1 MSTVRSRALAVTM
14 SSPTAEFYREEI
26 VRHLRCLRTTQ
37 DSAVPHAAAVLD
49 QAARCL
55 LQAVDRLAGNA
66 QAPRLMSRILRELDV
81 LSGLSA
87 ARGDESVH

>member
-1 MSTVRSRALAVTM
+1 MSIVRTRARVVSTA
-14 SSPTAEFYREEI
+14 SPTAEFYREEI
-26 VRHLRCLRTTQ
+26 VRHLQCLQTAQ

>member
-14 SSPTAEFYREEI
+14 PSPTAEFYREEI
-26 VRHLRCLRTTQ
+26 VRHLRRLQTVHE
-37 DSAVPHAAAVLD
+37 SAVPHAALVLD

-55 LQAVDRLAGNA
+55 LQAVDRIAGDA
-66 QAPRLMSRILRELDV
+66 QASRLMSRILRELDV